1 MNWREKSGAIN
12 CGNCFMISHTVS
24 EAKNHNYIYYTK
36 KGIKIFPTY
45 LEYKI
50 LDYSMV
56 MKLILFNLNPHFI
69 NIPIWNET
77 MIIIT
82 P

>member
-36 KGIKIFPTY
+36 KR
-45 LEYKI
+45 
-50 LDYSMV
+50 D
-56 MKLILFNLNPHFI
+56 
-69 NIPIWNET
+69 
-77 MIIIT
+77 
-82 P
+82 